1 MDLSDIEGRRTR
13 ALRAG
18 LATIEEPGREL
29 GQRSRR
35 VAGADP
41 LPSFDLV
48 DHWSA
53 LGESDLHAE
62 RGGADAD
69 LSASESDLAVGVADF
84 SFSEEL
90 DAVDSSARSLPFYS
104 FEA

>member
-1 MDLSDIEGRRTR
+1 M
-13 ALRAG
+13 
-18 LATIEEPGREL
+18 
-29 GQRSRR
+29 
-35 VAGADP
+35 
-41 LPSFDLV
+41 
-48 DHWSA
+48 
-53 LGESDLHAE
+53 LGESDLRDAE

-84 SFSEEL
+84 SFPEEL